1 MALDCYCT
9 SIVPRPSSYR
19 YYSFNSG
26 LDESV
31 SFKPGTLSKR
41 DVLRIAHELGPSW
54 KMFGR
59 VLDVPDAE
67 IDQIE
72 VNEPNVTEKCYRK
85 CNCVVC
91 IVIMG

>member
-9 SIVPRPSSYR
+9 SIVPRPSFYR

-31 SFKPGTLSKR
+31 SFKPGTLSED
-41 DVLRIAHELGPSW
+41 DVLIIAHDLSPSW

-59 VLDVPDAE
+59 VLKVPDAE

-91 IVIMG
+91 IVIMA

>member
-9 SIVPRPSSYR
+9 SIVPCPSFYR
-19 YYSFNSG
+19 YFSFNSG

-31 SFKPGTLSKR
+31 SLKPETLSED

-59 VLDVPDAE
+59 VLKVPKAV

-72 VNEPNVTEKCYRK
+72 VNESDVTEKCYCK

-91 IVIMG
+91 IVIMA

>member
-9 SIVPRPSSYR
+9 SFVPRPSFYR

-31 SFKPGTLSKR
+31 SFKPGTLSED
-41 DVLRIAHELGPSW
+41 DVLIIVHELGPSW

-59 VLDVPDAE
+59 VLKVQKAE
-67 IDQIE
+67 IDRID
-72 VNEPNVTEKCYRK
+72 VNESDVTEKCYCK
-85 CNCVVC
+85 WNCVVC
-91 IVIMG
+91 IVIMA